1 MSADATDHSFARDVI
16 DRSHEVPVIVDF
28 WAEWCGPCRQ
38 LTPILE
44 EAVAALGGQVEMV
57 KVDVDANPRLA
68 AEYRVQGIPAVKA
81 FRDGRMVDQFTGAVP
96 RQTADLF
103 LRGLLPSEADRLVAL
118 GDEDSLRRAL
128 ELEPGHAGA
137 LAALARL
144 QLAGD
149 DTAGPALAAI
159 AAGDPERGLQL
170 LLDGVRGSSGESR
183 DALRK
188 VMVGVFADLGQDHP
202 LALRYRRELASA
214 LF

>member
-1 MSADATDHSFARDVI
+1 LATIATTDTFEN
-16 DRSHEVPVIVDF
+16 EVLQSDGKVIVDF
-28 WAEWCGPCRQ
+28 WAEWCGPCLQ
-38 LTPILE
+38 LTPVLE
-44 EAVAALGGQVEMV
+44 DAVAALDGQVEMV

-68 AEYRVQGIPAVKA
+68 AEYRVQSIPAVKA

-96 RQTADLF
+96 RQTADMF
-103 LRGLLPSEADRLVAL
+103 LRGLLPSEADRLVEL

-144 QLAGD
+144 QLADD